1 MFKSRRAPA
10 LAGRGKVCPM
20 SLETFVETW
29 PAIPTAAPYESAR
42 PDNDQLM
49 RRLATGATALAA
61 AAAILLVGMSAVV
74 LGMR

>member
-1 MFKSRRAPA
+1 
-10 LAGRGKVCPM
+10 M
-20 SLETFVETW
+20 SLETSVETW

-61 AAAILLVGMSAVV
+61 AAAIVGMSAVL
-74 LGMR
+74 LGMS

>member
-1 MFKSRRAPA
+1 MSR
-10 LAGRGKVCPM
+10 
-20 SLETFVETW
+20 ETSVETW

-61 AAAILLVGMSAVV
+61 AAAILLVGMSAVL
-74 LGMR
+74 LGMS